1 MAQQSR
7 RLAPGQFLEATKAAA
22 NDPPPLPIRNR
33 GPREERLIGLRHLE
47 ASGST
52 EDEMRRY
59 ASEFVI
65 TDPDKQANLDQWR
78 DDPWGY
84 TRDTLSN
91 IPSNIVEINK
101 GTPAIAKLVTDAP
114 QEVAGMAMGKIAD
127 LVGKEAPTYSTSSL
141 ETLRDMPEA
150 IWDDL
155 VSSYSTPEGFA
166 THVKDNPAGLM
177 ADIVG
182 AGVTGRGVVPAVR
195 AANKLS
201 QNPSVAAAVVGGAT
215 LGTTFDLM
223 EAFRNAA
230 VAWTGARTRRS
241 WDLFDAKQ
249 KAENAAIRNKPARE
263 AAEAQLK
270 ARRAEAKEIIKAKV
284 AQDEADAATAKAAEA
299 AATAARKRIDDDAKV
314 TARIM
319 DQQQSRLASEAAEA
333 TRDIRIHQTNI
344 DRIDKASSVSAMES
358 AELKA
363 RFHARYATGMGESER
378 ATILSAVEESVTN
391 RRAVLAR
398 EETARKSAAASRQQM
413 ADARVTANV
422 TERQNTRV
430 ARERADEAARIR
442 ESARERDAESR
453 QQMAEGRES
462 ARIMDQGQDR
472 VARESDAASRQQMED
487 AGVTS
492 DLTNRRND
500 RVARERA
507 DEAARIRESVLFP
520 DGREALSPTAIETSS
535 RLNEGMRRSVS
546 QRFQQPSVEPPMI
559 PSHGS
564 SSIPAI
570 VEPPMTASHVSSSN
584 PARAALDEM
593 IETRVTP
600 LESNAGSVPITRV
613 TGAEGAM
620 IAKTITDIKSGARR
634 ILTTEEMKYPEIREA
649 WELAQARRH
658 GMTHAARP
666 ASATS
671 ADREAIIQIEAG
683 KNRVGRR

>member
-1 MAQQSR
+1 MGQQSR
-7 RLAPGQFLEATKAAA
+7 RLAPGQSLEATKAAA
-22 NDPPPLPIRNR
+22 NDPPSLPTRNR
-33 GPREERLIGLRHLE
+33 GPREERLRGLRRLE

-59 ASEFVI
+59 ANEFVI

-84 TRDTLSN
+84 ARDTISN
-91 IPSNIVEINK
+91 VPGNAWEMVWGIPAL
-101 GTPAIAKLVTDAP
+101 GKLVVDAP
-114 QEVAGMAMGKIAD
+114 AEAAVRGIGTIADLLGKTAPVSHYSRGESLEAVAGM
-127 LVGKEAPTYSTSSL
+127 P
-141 ETLRDMPEA
+141 RA

-166 THVKDNPAGLM
+166 THVKENPLGVVGDVSAGFGTVLKTPTIARGLNALSKRPVVAGSLAGLGTFTVTQDFTNSWKAAISAYGM
-177 ADIVG
+177 A
-182 AGVTGRGVVPAVR
+182 
-195 AANKLS
+195 K
-201 QNPSVAAAVVGGAT
+201 
-215 LGTTFDLM
+215 
-223 EAFRNAA
+223 
-230 VAWTGARTRRS
+230 ARKF
-241 WDLFDAKQ
+241 FDAKMDEMELG
-249 KAENAAIRNKPARE
+249 KVTRADKLTK
-263 AAEAQLK
+263 AQLK
-270 ARRAEAKEIIKAKV
+270 
-284 AQDEADAATAKAAEA
+284 QTW
-299 AATAARKRIDDDAKV
+299 DDAV
-314 TARIM
+314 EQSNIM
-319 DQQQSRLASEAAEA
+319 TQQQARLASEAATA
-333 TRDIRIHQTNI
+333 TKDIRIHQANI
-344 DRIDKASSVSAMES
+344 DRIDKASSVTAMES

-363 RFHARYATGMGESER
+363 RFHARHATGMGESER

-398 EETARKSAAASRQQM
+398 EEAARESAAASRQQM

-430 ARERADEAARIR
+430 ASESADEAARIR
-442 ESARERDAESR
+442 ESARERAAASR

-472 VARESDAASRQQMED
+472 VARESDAASRQQMDDASVTSDLTNRRNARVTRESAAANRQQMED
-487 AGVTS
+487 ASVTS

-500 RVARERA
+500 RVAGERA
-507 DEAARIRESVLFP
+507 DDAARVREDALFPEGRESLP
-520 DGREALSPTAIETSS
+520 PTATETSS
-535 RLNEGMRRSVS
+535 RLNDGMRRSVS
-546 QRFQQPSVEPPMI
+546 QRFQQPS
-559 PSHGS
+559 
-564 SSIPAI
+564 

-593 IETRVTP
+593 IETKVTP

-666 ASATS
+666 APATS
-671 ADREAIIQIEAG
+671 AEREAIIQIEAG

>member
-1 MAQQSR
+1 MAQQLR
-7 RLAPGQFLEATKAAA
+7 RLTPGQSL
-22 NDPPPLPIRNR
+22 NDAPTLPIRNRGSEEEPTLPIRNR
-33 GPREERLIGLRHLE
+33 GPREEMLRGLRSLE

-52 EDEMRRY
+52 EDEMRSY

-78 DDPWGY
+78 NDPWGY

-91 IPSNIVEINK
+91 VPGNALEIAK
-101 GTPAIAKLVTDAP
+101 GIPAIAKLITDAP
-114 QEVAGMAMGKIAD
+114 AEVAGMAMGKITD
-127 LVGKEAPTYSTSSL
+127 LVGKEAPPYSTSSL
-141 ETLRDMPEA
+141 ETLRGMPEA

-166 THVKDNPAGLM
+166 THVKENPAGLM

-182 AGVTGRGVVPAVR
+182 AGVTGRGVVPAAR

-201 QNPSVAAAVVGGAT
+201 QNPSVAATVVGGVT

-223 EAFRNAA
+223 QAFRNAA

-241 WDLFDAKQ
+241 WDLFDARQ
-249 KAENAAIRNKPARE
+249 TAENAAIRNRPARE
-263 AAEAQLK
+263 AAEAKLK

-284 AQDEADAATAKAAEA
+284 AQEKAEA
-299 AATAARKRIDDDAKV
+299 AATKADEAAAKAARKRIDDDAKV

-319 DQQQSRLASEAAEA
+319 DQQQSRLASEAATA
-333 TRDIRIHQTNI
+333 TKDIRIHQANI
-344 DRIDKASSVSAMES
+344 DKIDNASSVTAMEG
-358 AELKA
+358 AANKA
-363 RFHARYATGMGESER
+363 RFHARNASGMGEGER
-378 ATILSAVEESVTN
+378 ATILSAVEESATN

-398 EETARKSAAASRQQM
+398 EQA
-413 ADARVTANV
+413 
-422 TERQNTRV
+422 
-430 ARERADEAARIR
+430 ARERA
-442 ESARERDAESR
+442 AESR

-462 ARIMDQGQDR
+462 AGIMDQGQAR

-487 AGVTS
+487 ARVTS

-500 RVARERA
+500 RVARESA

-520 DGREALSPTAIETSS
+520 EGREALPPTATETSS

-546 QRFQQPSVEPPMI
+546 QRFRQPEEVVPPTPNQPTVTAPETPPVISVP
-559 PSHGS
+559 
-564 SSIPAI
+564 
-570 VEPPMTASHVSSSN
+570 T

-593 IETRVTP
+593 IETKVTP

-620 IAKTITDIKSGARR
+620 IAETIADIKSGARR

-649 WELAQARRH
+649 WELAQAQRH

-671 ADREAIIQIEAG
+671 AEREAIIQIEAG